1 MDWQEALEDFWN
13 GFKDRIYY
21 ILFITLVILAPFILL
36 APGLPSIPVLSE
48 IYALGRGAGLFDA
61 NTHVLN
67 ILALACTWAILA
79 ASWDLLS
86 GYTGQISFGHAVFWG
101 LAAYSSYWATTL
113 FYDFDPVSG
122 LLIGALSAAVLAFL
136 LGIVALRVKG
146 PYLALVTLM
155 IPLIAQQLIVIFS
168 ELGGYYAL
176 SIPEDAQLVA
186 SVGNAVANYREVD
199 ALNFYFFA
207 LIMMFVC
214 VAIIMFIG
222 FSRYGLAFQS
232 IREDEDAAESLG
244 INLRFYKIFAFTL
257 SAFFAGIAGVIFSN
271 WLGSVDKSIFDA
283 QFSFSVIIMVVIGG
297 IGSIKGGVIGA
308 FLLTLL
314 IELFLKDVFRGVHGL
329 EILAYGLLLVLT
341 LRYMRF
347 GLARASKEE
356 KKAVVFGVL
365 FAIAWII
372 TIKSTIANADLLTLL
387 GYGLMFIVS
396 IPAIP
401 IFLVSEA
408 IGIFVINDI
417 MGMALSSSAL
427 VKAKFL
433 IFSIVGIPYAYYLPK
448 AFKKVRLRF
457 WGVWPSVGRYEP
469 E

>member
-186 SVGNAVANYREVD
+186 SVGNAIANYREVD

-222 FSRYGLAFQS
+222 FSRYGLAF
-232 IREDEDAAESLG
+232 
-244 INLRFYKIFAFTL
+244 
-257 SAFFAGIAGVIFSN
+257 FSN

-283 QFSFSVIIMVVIGG
+283 QFSFTVIIMVVIGG

-329 EILAYGLLLVLT
+329 EILAYGLLLILT